1 MKFLLNVQNLLA
13 NQHAIQSL
21 IRPLLV
27 IQSVVHLGVNANRE
41 LFDRANI
48 VLGLIFVLEFAAA

>member
-13 NQHAIQSL
+13 NQHALRSL

-27 IQSVVHLGVNANRE
+27 IQSAVHLDVNADRE
-41 LFDRANI
+41 LFGRENI
-48 VLGLIFVLEFAAA
+48 VLGLCFVLEFAAA